1 MFFETSSSSRHELLG
16 YIVKRLIL
24 VIPVFLGVSLAV
36 FIIEAVTPGDP
47 VLIRLGFAPHIN
59 GLQIEAVRIE
69 LGLDQPLY
77 IQYLSYLNL
86 LIHGNLGNDIRSNI
100 PVIQEIAD
108 TFPRTMYLSITSML
122 FALVVGI
129 PIGIYSAMK
138 QYSIF
143 DRISTIGSLT
153 AASIPNFWLA
163 IVLILIFSYSLKLLP
178 SFGSTSLQN
187 LILPSIA
194 EGASAAAVIVRFTR
208 SSMLEVVRQDFI
220 RTARSKGLKERVV
233 IYRHALKN
241 ALIPIVTVIGLTFG
255 FLLSGA
261 FFIEYVFA
269 YPGIGRLAVE
279 AIQQKN
285 FPVVQGTVLVISI
298 AFVLLNLFVDIVY
311 VYIDPRVKLQ

>member
-1 MFFETSSSSRHELLG
+1 MFCSTSSSSRNELLG

-36 FIIEAVTPGDP
+36 FIIEAITPGDP
-47 VLIRLGFAPHIN
+47 VLVRLGFAPHVT
-59 GLQIEAVRIE
+59 GAQIAAIRAE
-69 LGLDQPLY
+69 LGLDQPIY

-100 PVIQEIAD
+100 PVIQEIAQ
-108 TFPRTMYLSITSML
+108 TFPRTLYLSITSML
-122 FALVVGI
+122 FALAIGI

-143 DRISTIGSLT
+143 DRISTIASLT

-163 IVLILIFSYSLKLLP
+163 IVLILIFSYWLRWLP
-178 SFGSTSLQN
+178 SFGSTSFAN

-194 EGASAAAVIVRFTR
+194 EGASVAAVILRFTR
-208 SSMLEVVRQDFI
+208 SSMLEVIRQDFV

-241 ALIPIVTVIGLTFG
+241 ALIPIVTVIGLSFG

-269 YPGIGRLAVE
+269 YPGIGRLAVD

-298 AFVLLNLFVDIVY
+298 SFVLLNLFVDVIY
-311 VYIDPRVKLQ
+311 VYIDPRVRIQ